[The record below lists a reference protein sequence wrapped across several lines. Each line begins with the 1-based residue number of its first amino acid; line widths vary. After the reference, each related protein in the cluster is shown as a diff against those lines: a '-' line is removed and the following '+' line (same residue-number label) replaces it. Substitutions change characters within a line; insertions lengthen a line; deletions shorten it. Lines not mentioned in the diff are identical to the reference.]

1 MTRMVDE
8 RRGQI
13 GILKGLGYSGR
24 DIMMTF
30 MLYSGTAAILG
41 CIIGYAIGVVLF
53 PAVIWF
59 AYEMMY
65 NSIPIRFLTNWKLAT
80 IVFIVSL
87 ASTLGTTYISCR
99 SEMSESAASLLR
111 PKAPKA
117 GKRVFLE
124 YIPAVWS
131 RMKFMHKVS
140 VRNIFRYKKRFFMM
154 VVGISGCTALLLT
167 GFGLKDSIA
176 TFVDS
181 QYEEIQVAKA
191 ELLMEETEGDSLP
204 EDLTKTLKELDAT
217 CFPYQQTSWDL
228 QLEDRVK
235 GVTVIVPQ
243 KKYRKPDPARRS
255 SASVFQGATI
265 CPSAIRFD
273 SEMKICRRS
282 RRRWPGYLRTM
293 STTMCFYPKRP

>member
-1 MTRMVDE
+1 
-8 RRGQI
+8 
-13 GILKGLGYSGR
+13 
-24 DIMMTF
+24 
-30 MLYSGTAAILG
+30 
-41 CIIGYAIGVVLF
+41 
-53 PAVIWF
+53 
-59 AYEMMY
+59 
-65 NSIPIRFLTNWKLAT
+65 
-80 IVFIVSL
+80 
-87 ASTLGTTYISCR
+87 
-99 SEMSESAASLLR
+99 MSESAASLLR

-243 KKYRKPDPARRS
+243 DWS
-255 SASVFQGATI
+255 DI
-265 CPSAIRFD
+265 D
-273 SEMKICRRS
+273 SYFRLKDMKGEKI
-282 RRRWPGYLRTM
+282 
-293 STTMCFYPKRP
+293 PKAGHGEALISISI